1 MIYARTFK
9 DTSSSTN
16 KSFVT
21 KQQTIFNFFRS
32 IEWFFKIWFFW
43 AEFLI
48 VERFPTRISSN
59 NMFENIF
66 WAVLRLFS

>member
-21 KQQTIFNFFRS
+21 KQQTIFIFIAVSNDFLRFDSSEQNF
-32 IEWFFKIWFFW
+32 
-43 AEFLI
+43 
-48 VERFPTRISSN
+48 
-59 NMFENIF
+59 
-66 WAVLRLFS
+66 